1 MLQYL
6 RPSGLDEGI
15 TTVSTHQLLD
25 PPVTLVTFVVDEE
38 STTYPE
44 PPRGNVAAM
53 TWHHPFSLCTGI
65 YPDEATTVAEAAA
78 WIIQNKS
85 GKPTRR
91 CYGFSMEME
100 DAVRDG
106 AAALIT
112 ELLAADPNTPIE
124 VGMYTARARKRRG
137 AHTRQRKLLRIR
149 QGATTH
155 YIGGVH
161 YNGDAFT
168 VSAET
173 ITVPCYCGARVS
185 PSRVPTVSV
194 WPRPA

>member
-1 MLQYL
+1 M
-6 RPSGLDEGI
+6 
-15 TTVSTHQLLD
+15 STQQLLG
-25 PPVTLVTFVVDEE
+25 PPVTLVTFVLDKEPIA
-38 STTYPE
+38 YPE
-44 PPRGNVAAM
+44 PPCGTVAAM
-53 TWHHPFSLCTGI
+53 AWHHPYSLCLGP
-65 YPDEATTVAEAAA
+65 YPAEAKTVAEAAA
-78 WIIQNKS
+78 WMIQNKS
-85 GKPTRR
+85 GKGARHG
-91 CYGFSMEME
+91 YGFSMEME

-106 AAALIT
+106 AAALIA
-112 ELLAADPNTPIE
+112 ELLAAKPDIPIT

-173 ITVPCYCGARVS
+173 ITVPCHCGARVS
-185 PSRVPTVSV
+185 PSRVPAVSV

>member
-1 MLQYL
+1 
-6 RPSGLDEGI
+6 
-15 TTVSTHQLLD
+15 VSTQQLFGSS
-25 PPVTLVTFVVDEE
+25 TL
-38 STTYPE
+38 
-44 PPRGNVAAM
+44 AAE
-53 TWHHPFSLCTGI
+53 HHRFSLCLGL
-65 YPDEATTVAEAAA
+65 YPEMAKTVAEAAA

-85 GKPTRR
+85 GKFARR
-91 CYGFSMEME
+91 GYSFSMGME

-106 AAALIT
+106 VAALIT
-112 ELLAADPNTPIE
+112 ELLAADPNNPIE

-137 AHTRQRKLLRIR
+137 AHTRQRQLLRIR

-168 VSAET
+168 VTAET
-173 ITVPCYCGARVS
+173 IKVPCYCGARVS
-185 PSRVPTVSV
+185 PSRVPTVSA